1 MSTENQY
8 PIDVKQLWEY
18 ANNSQQVGF
27 NGGYYY
33 IETITQ
39 DFYPNI
45 PRLVVI
51 LFCETERLYMGRN
64 VIERIEVTKK
74 EDLDKI
80 SFPVY

>member
-1 MSTENQY
+1 MKESNMSIE
-8 PIDVKQLWEY
+8 QLWEY
-18 ANNSQQVGF
+18 ASKNQQVGF

-51 LFCETERLYMGRN
+51 LSNKNEDEKDWKT
-64 VIERIEVTKK
+64 IEVTKK

-80 SFPVY
+80 SFPFY